1 MTTWWLVALVPV
13 VPVAV
18 AVLTVLVVVAAVVE
32 LTLST
37 TAAGP
42 MAANSSRD
50 GKRRAGGTRQQ

>member
-32 LTLST
+32 LTLS
-37 TAAGP
+37 